1 MLNLGS
7 KTSPSSRTLSI
18 PSNFWNYNWSTETGI
33 SLTFMLLLFLKNN
46 LITISVTIILNINQW
61 SLYYLKKVS
70 YGQIDMLITIKYVVI
85 FHKLLFEVTKI
96 GVRLINWCVYPARPS
111 DTVTQYTIYPLSH
124 WWKDYSNGLGPYLA
138 TLSYG

>member
-1 MLNLGS
+1 MKS
-7 KTSPSSRTLSI
+7 
-18 PSNFWNYNWSTETGI
+18 
-33 SLTFMLLLFLKNN
+33 LLFKK
-46 LITISVTIILNINQW
+46 SVVWTNRYAYHNQ
-61 SLYYLKKVS
+61 
-70 YGQIDMLITIKYVVI
+70 VVI

-96 GVRLINWCVYPARPS
+96 GVRLINWRVYPARPS